1 MSTPSLKVVVAIT
14 SPIAFHELSNQ
25 SVLQSCI
32 QTCNTFISQYGPNAH
47 LSLAGTEEDLLKVRD
62 LDYEKI
68 QCDPNS
74 VRDLVQALK
83 SAKPFELLMI
93 HDSQRALTRT
103 AQFDRTVQ
111 ALTADFDA
119 ARPVSA
125 FTETLK
131 SINSDQFVD
140 GTIDR
145 NSMKRVSSPEL
156 IRYNAIDFLG
166 DSSTWFV
173 PLKMDARTTTVD
185 ADSESTR
192 INSEKEIELMKHLL
206 NWNQ

>member
-1 MSTPSLKVVVAIT
+1 
-14 SPIAFHELSNQ
+14 
-25 SVLQSCI
+25 
-32 QTCNTFISQYGPNAH
+32 
-47 LSLAGTEEDLLKVRD
+47 
-62 LDYEKI
+62 
-68 QCDPNS
+68 
-74 VRDLVQALK
+74 
-83 SAKPFELLMI
+83 MI

-103 AQFDRTVQ
+103 AQFNRTVQ

-156 IRYNAIDFLG
+156 IRYTAIDFLG